1 MISYFSPSYS
11 KKTRGE
17 TLLISSP
24 TALPNLITHFC
35 LRIKLQ
41 GLSFFKPKILSRC
54 GWGLKFQICCFM
66 AELQQQNHPQHPAF
80 TQLILFHVQMR
91 QGNLLDQPPKIDHLF
106 HSSKHQILKKKN
118 PKKYLLSLILSHR
131 SRNHHIFLSHP
142 CLSPSLTTSLK
153 IEFSDPPKTSRFQP
167 YKLGRIGP
175 PMPPKDHNDS
185 RANQDGWSK
194 NIDMEEIDS
203 SGSTVDRSHTPV
215 QSDFSNNPPLNKS
228 RHNPENGFFKAIA
241 EVLANRNPD
250 GSIYCVLKN
259 AWTDSQDLHL
269 KILDFHYLKFEF
281 LFYFFLL
288 KAMMSSLAITFVTT
302 ASIGFT
308 IGKLPPIHPPSNG
321 PKIVSMVQFG
331 YNPLGR
337 SKPSSSSS
345 YIASKFR

>member
-1 MISYFSPSYS
+1 
-11 KKTRGE
+11 
-17 TLLISSP
+17 
-24 TALPNLITHFC
+24 
-35 LRIKLQ
+35 
-41 GLSFFKPKILSRC
+41 
-54 GWGLKFQICCFM
+54 
-66 AELQQQNHPQHPAF
+66 
-80 TQLILFHVQMR
+80 
-91 QGNLLDQPPKIDHLF
+91 
-106 HSSKHQILKKKN
+106 
-118 PKKYLLSLILSHR
+118 
-131 SRNHHIFLSHP
+131 
-142 CLSPSLTTSLK
+142 
-153 IEFSDPPKTSRFQP
+153 
-167 YKLGRIGP
+167 
-175 PMPPKDHNDS
+175 MPPKDHNDS

-250 GSIYCVLKN
+250 G
-259 AWTDSQDLHL
+259 T
-269 KILDFHYLKFEF
+269 
-281 LFYFFLL
+281 
-288 KAMMSSLAITFVTT
+288 MMSSLAITFVTT